1 MKSSVSTDA
10 KAIQSALK
18 GVNSTTAEGREKIA
32 ALSSAAEELAS
43 RRKEITAADKQARA
57 ALDQLV
63 TVQERSW
70 RGYVNIDNA
79 IKSVMS
85 RNYDAYIKRNEAG
98 MVSYAAS
105 IDQASRDL
113 TRLSTAHQQLDDDLS
128 HGRITVEVYEAQ
140 LRGVQDAAAKAQTSL
155 DSMISAAG
163 NSGSGAGD
171 DITEEFRLS
180 DEALQQLIIHYQEAK
195 SAVSELRSQ
204 QSQLDKDYKA
214 GAMSKESYIE
224 RSAALDLALRK
235 ETDDQKELSKADQS
249 TYTLLIVHGGQ
260 L

>member
-1 MKSSVSTDA
+1 MANPIKYSDLVQSDDSISKLIEQLKLAIETYAKMKSSVSTDA

-163 NSGSGAGD
+163 NSGSGAGMISRRSSAFPMRRCSSSLFTIRRLNLLYPSYD
-171 DITEEFRLS
+171 LSSRSSTRITR
-180 DEALQQLIIHYQEAK
+180 Q
-195 SAVSELRSQ
+195 VRCLRS
-204 QSQLDKDYKA
+204 
-214 GAMSKESYIE
+214 
-224 RSAALDLALRK
+224 R
-235 ETDDQKELSKADQS
+235 T
-249 TYTLLIVHGGQ
+249 
-260 L
+260 